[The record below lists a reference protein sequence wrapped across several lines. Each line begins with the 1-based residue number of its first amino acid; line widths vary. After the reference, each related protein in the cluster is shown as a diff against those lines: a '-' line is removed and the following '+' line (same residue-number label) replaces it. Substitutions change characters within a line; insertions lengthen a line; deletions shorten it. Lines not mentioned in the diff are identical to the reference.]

1 MPVISVIVPIYN
13 AEKYLEGC
21 IQSVLNQTYR
31 NFELILIDDGS
42 QDNSYKICK
51 QRTQGSLRKRI
62 SDSVVSFFIAAFPE
76 EPSGGRFCRCIWKKQ
91 ETNSLNLFQLTL

>member
-1 MPVISVIVPIYN
+1 KLIWNGFLRVTM
-13 AEKYLEGC
+13 K
-21 IQSVLNQTYR
+21 VL
-31 NFELILIDDGS
+31 
-42 QDNSYKICK
+42 NSYKICK

>member
-51 QRTQGSLRKRI
+51 NYEKKDNRIILIHQKNQGQSVARNNMQRLLI
-62 SDSVVSFFIAAFPE
+62 
-76 EPSGGRFCRCIWKKQ
+76 
-91 ETNSLNLFQLTL
+91 